1 MNIGFNLLNSRPI
14 SDKLNVDHLERQ
26 YDIILPSL
34 YRLFVE
40 TYRIEDQ
47 IQIEQFELEGYKHS
61 LTTFIYEPDE
71 EVGFMEFTK
80 NINLAF
86 KIWEEQTQEL
96 KDIGLFPLGISGIHQ
111 GGIFVGLKDEYE
123 EKIIIDTDYIDRFK
137 IVSNNVFEFIRGLE
151 SVEIEKDYIYKNV
164 DTDNLI
170 KNWKADKW
178 VFK

>member
-1 MNIGFNLLNSRPI
+1 
-14 SDKLNVDHLERQ
+14 
-26 YDIILPSL
+26 
-34 YRLFVE
+34 
-40 TYRIEDQ
+40 
-47 IQIEQFELEGYKHS
+47 
-61 LTTFIYEPDE
+61 
-71 EVGFMEFTK
+71 MEFTK